1 MNNELLAKFEA
12 QAKIMK
18 ALGHPIRLFIAK
30 ELSKGEMCVY
40 KIVEI
45 IGVDTSTV
53 SKHLALLKRANVVNA
68 EKRGNCMY
76 YSLNMPCVLD
86 FLECSQKFIRD
97 DLKGK
102 LASIKS

>member
-1 MNNELLAKFEA
+1 MNDAVLVTCEA
-12 QAKIMK
+12 QAEIMK
-18 ALGHPIRLFIAK
+18 ALGHPIRLFIAR

-45 IGVDTSTV
+45 IGVDTSTI
-53 SKHLALLKRANVVNA
+53 SKHLSLLKHAKVVNA
-68 EKRGNCMY
+68 EKRGNCVY